1 VCLLGPDKNA
11 AIRAQAQARQS
22 QREFDYQS
30 KALKFHNK
38 ETSYVRGKNVAT
50 IGLSRARSD
59 AYYAALHTQGKGRQ
73 AKEALVRQYAA
84 KQKGFEG
91 GRSRQIRGGRD
102 NEFLALLAKQSNIEN
117 TIHQTFGR
125 NMAIAEKGMQRQYMN
140 TVAKNRESLGI
151 APSEFGPPTMMPP
164 RDRGN
169 PLMNLI
175 SFGASMVN
183 PLAGL
188 GFNMGGVAKGLGFSG
203 GMVKGG

>member
-1 VCLLGPDKNA
+1 MDLTIYYLQNFAVCLLGPDKNA

-73 AKEALVRQYAA
+73 AKEALVKQYAA

-91 GRSRQIRGGRD
+91 GRSRQIRGGRS
-102 NEFLALLAKQSNIEN
+102 NEFLALLSKQSNIEN

-125 NMAIAEKGMQRQYMN
+125 NMAIAEQGMKRQYMN
-140 TVAKNRESLGI
+140 AMSKNREALGI
-151 APSEFGPPTMMPP
+151 APSEFGPPTPMPP
-164 RDRGN
+164 KDY
-169 PLMNLI
+169 MSSFMDVA
-175 SFGASMVN
+175 SFGLSMVN
-183 PLAGL
+183 PLSTL
-188 GFNMGGVAKGLGFSG
+188 GVIS
-203 GMVKGG
+203 

>member
-1 VCLLGPDKNA
+1 MDLTIYYLQNFAVCLLGPDKNA

-73 AKEALVRQYAA
+73 AKEALVKQYAA

-91 GRSRQIRGGRD
+91 GRSRQIRGGRS
-102 NEFLALLAKQSNIEN
+102 NEFLALLSKQSNIEN

-151 APSEFGPPTMMPP
+151 APSEYGPPTIMPP
-164 RDRGN
+164 KDRGN
-169 PLMNLI
+169 PLMNLFNFGI
-175 SFGASMVN
+175 SMIN
-183 PLAGL
+183 PLGAL
-188 GFNMGGVAKGLGFSG
+188 GVNTKIF
-203 GMVKGG
+203 